1 MTGIFTGR
9 GDTDVV
15 AVERYHH
22 GNLRS
27 ALLDA
32 ALDMSRVTGADALSL
47 RAVTREV
54 GVSSRA
60 AYRHFANR
68 QDLIRAVAVVGLS
81 RMALMIEAELVS
93 ADSPVQRLCAVGRG
107 YIGFALTEPGWFD
120 VAMLTSRGFEL
131 FAEEGAEGDSGLTPH
146 GLLVAALEG
155 LVSEGSLDPGDVE
168 RTATLCWS
176 GVHGYSALVSR
187 GPLSTLP
194 DEAARAVGGMLAAD
208 LVHSIVLGGVA
219 GARRDLGVRGD
230 PLTSPPDRAHGSRGR

>member
-1 MTGIFTGR
+1 M
-9 GDTDVV
+9 

-54 GVSSRA
+54 GVSTRA

-68 QDLIRAVAVVGLS
+68 QDLIRAVAIMGLS
-81 RMALMIEAELVS
+81 RMALMIEAELVK

-120 VAMLTSRGFEL
+120 VAMLTPRGFEL
-131 FAEEGAEGDSGLTPH
+131 FAEKGAEGASGLTPH
-146 GLLVAALEG
+146 GLLMSALEG
-155 LVSEGSLDPGDVE
+155 LVDEGTLDPRDVE

-176 GVHGYSALVSR
+176 GVHGYSSLVSR

-194 DEAARAVGGMLAAD
+194 DEAARVVGGTLAAD

-219 GARRDLGVRGD
+219 GARGDLGVTDERLTG
-230 PLTSPPDRAHGSRGR
+230 PLGQGRASRDR